1 METSPQVVST
11 RRVHSKRN
19 GASGHLDAW
28 GVRRGTAQNGVGMT
42 ALTIPREL
50 ARRDDLVVVPRK
62 AYEALLQSH
71 HVREFSPTVAQRKA
85 LVRAER
91 NLKLG
96 KSLSYD
102 ELTRA
107 LGFTD

>member
-1 METSPQVVST
+1 MKAV
-11 RRVHSKRN
+11 
-19 GASGHLDAW
+19 
-28 GVRRGTAQNGVGMT
+28 
-42 ALTIPREL
+42 TIPREV
-50 ARRDDLVVVPRK
+50 ARHDDLVVVPRK
-62 AYEALLQSH
+62 EYEALLEIRTIQ
-71 HVREFSPTVAQRKA
+71 EFSPTLEQRKA
-85 LVRAER
+85 LVKAER